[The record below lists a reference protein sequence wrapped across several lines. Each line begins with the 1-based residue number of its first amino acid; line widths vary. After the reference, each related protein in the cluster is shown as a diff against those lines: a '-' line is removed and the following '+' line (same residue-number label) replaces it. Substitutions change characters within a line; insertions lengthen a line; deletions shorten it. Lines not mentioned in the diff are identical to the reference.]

1 MIVLPNIR
9 LLVVAPH
16 PDDEVIGCGGLI
28 QHVLAMDGQVTVIIM
43 SDGAASHPGSY
54 SYPPERLAA
63 IRAMESYAGLSHL
76 GVDRS
81 QVHMLGLPDGRS
93 EEWSEFGELDELLGK
108 AYDIVALPSP
118 VDNHPDHR
126 ATYAV
131 IMARLRPTSATRVLT
146 YIVWPMDDETQP
158 SGTRHTLDIFEFKK
172 RKVDALHHYR
182 SQLGEIEDCPGGF
195 TIDAALFERFTSGP
209 ETFYE

>member
-1 MIVLPNIR
+1 MIVPPNCR

-43 SDGAASHPGSY
+43 SDGAASHPGSL
-54 SYPPERLAA
+54 SHPPERLAA
-63 IRAMESYAGLSHL
+63 IRAAESYAGLSHL
-76 GVDRS
+76 AVGSS

-93 EEWSEFGELDELLGK
+93 DEWCEFGELDGVLNK
-108 AYDIVALPSP
+108 AYDLVALPSP

-131 IMARLRPTSATRVLT
+131 IMARLRRPLTVRVLT
-146 YIVWPMDDETQP
+146 YLVWPMEDGTQP
-158 SGTRHTLDIFEFKK
+158 SGKRHTLDLCRFKK
-172 RKVDALHHYR
+172 RKMDALHHYR
-182 SQLGEIEDCPGGF
+182 SQLGEITDSPGGF
-195 TIDAALFERFTSGP
+195 AIDAALFERFTSSS